1 MKKLVYRYGVMNA
14 AKSLNLLSTN
24 WNYNELGL
32 TTIVVVPDSTNS
44 NVVKS
49 RVGIQA
55 DAIPFSMLKECID
68 SIKVDCVLVD
78 EAQFLTEEEVKYLN
92 YITLKGIQVIAYGL
106 RTTFKG
112 ELFEG
117 SKWLLALADIIEEIP
132 TLCKCGS
139 KARMNIRFI
148 NGKLDKDGDT
158 AVLREDAD
166 VAYVSVCREC
176 HYKYYNNIYDP
187 SELLKYDNTISCK

>member
-24 WNYNELGL
+24 FNYNELGL
-32 TTIVVVPDSTNS
+32 TTIVVVPDCVES

-49 RVGIQA
+49 RVGIKTQ
-55 DAIPFSMLKECID
+55 AIPFSMLKECID
-68 SIKVDCVLVD
+68 NIKVDCVLVD
-78 EAQFLTEEEVKYLN
+78 EAQFLTEEEVKYLS
-92 YITLKGIQVIAYGL
+92 YITLQGIQVIAYGL

-117 SKWLLALADIIEEIP
+117 SKWLLSLSDVIEEIP
-132 TLCKCGS
+132 TLCKCGN

-158 AVLREDAD
+158 VVLREDAD
-166 VAYVSVCREC
+166 VSYVSVCREC